1 MADLCASRV
10 AVDCSRYPRVT
21 RVQPPRYV
29 RHRAIHVSQALEL
42 DAGALAAAGTD
53 AMELCTQLK
62 DAGVLAKPTRET
74 TVRFAP
80 PLVIPE
86 EARR

>member
-1 MADLCASRV
+1 M
-10 AVDCSRYPRVT
+10 
-21 RVQPPRYV
+21 
-29 RHRAIHVSQALEL
+29 RHCAIHVSQALEL
-42 DAGALAAAGTD
+42 DAGALSAAGTD